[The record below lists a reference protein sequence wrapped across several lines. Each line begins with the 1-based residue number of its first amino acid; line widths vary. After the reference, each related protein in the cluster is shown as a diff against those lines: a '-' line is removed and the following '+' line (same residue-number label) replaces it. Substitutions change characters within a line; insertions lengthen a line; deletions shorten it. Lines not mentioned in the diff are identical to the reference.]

1 LWDNPAGGKSSS
13 SILCGSRVR
22 GYWQQKIGSV
32 LGLFTILLV
41 VFAPLVSQTLRA
53 NDPAY
58 LALSSFCSV
67 EQTSHHGSYPEHAP
81 SHGLNDEA
89 CAYCGLAAHFHTLP
103 VAIHTPWRAP
113 RPIVFAHAVTVVAFI
128 PGSAPYRARP
138 RGPPISI

>member
-1 LWDNPAGGKSSS
+1 
-13 SILCGSRVR
+13 VR

-67 EQTSHHGSYPEHAP
+67 SQSSHQDSNPAHAP
-81 SHGLNDEA
+81 AHGLNDEA
-89 CAYCGLAAHFHTLP
+89 CAYCGPAAHFHTLP
-103 VAIHTPWRAP
+103 AAIHTVWWIPQ
-113 RPIVFAHAVTVVAFI
+113 PIAFAHTAAAVSFVPAI
-128 PGSAPYRARP
+128 APYRARP
-138 RGPPISI
+138 RGPPVSI